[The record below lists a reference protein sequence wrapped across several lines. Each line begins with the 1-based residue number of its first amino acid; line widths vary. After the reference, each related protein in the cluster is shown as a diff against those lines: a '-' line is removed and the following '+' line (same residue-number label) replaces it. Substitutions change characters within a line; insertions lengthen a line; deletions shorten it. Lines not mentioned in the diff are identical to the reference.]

1 MATKAELTT
10 GSASVAT
17 EHTEQSQ
24 VVNTHISL
32 DIVAPEHNAHHTH
45 LAAVILDEARTA
57 SMIGKCESGEWSYP
71 AARTED
77 WFNNLKQDV
86 IEVTFVP
93 VTRCAL
99 AKQSALPPTKKQRT
113 GGKWPTSIESISR
126 CVAAYSRA
134 AHHAEHDECD
144 GIADKICSYAHTLC
158 SRSDVPDQLLKYLHQ
173 WIENRSIHM
182 ALTLSLE
189 RCLTGVACWK
199 HVKAEERAQVA
210 EVMETAVE
218 IVRSNGDELRRY
230 LDNFRNT
237 VN

>member
-1 MATKAELTT
+1 MATEAELTT
-10 GSASVAT
+10 GSASAAT

-32 DIVAPEHNAHHTH
+32 DIVAPEHNVHHTH

-57 SMIGKCESGEWSYP
+57 SMIAKCAWGEWSYP

-77 WFNNLKQDV
+77 WFNNLKHDV

-99 AKQSALPPTKKQRT
+99 AKQIAGPPPKRQRA
-113 GGKWPTSIESISR
+113 GGIWPTSIESISR
-126 CVAAYSRA
+126 CVAAYHRA
-134 AHHAEHDECD
+134 ANEAEHDECD

-189 RCLTGVACWK
+189 RCLTGLGCWK

-210 EVMETAVE
+210 DVMETALE
-218 IVRSNGDELRRY
+218 IVRINADELRRY
-230 LDNFRNT
+230 MDNLRNT